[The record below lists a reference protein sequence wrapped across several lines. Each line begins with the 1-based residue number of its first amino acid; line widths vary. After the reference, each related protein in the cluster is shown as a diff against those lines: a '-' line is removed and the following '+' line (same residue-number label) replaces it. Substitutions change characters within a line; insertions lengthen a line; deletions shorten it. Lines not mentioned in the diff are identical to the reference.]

1 MDGVGNSNR
10 GKQEEHGA
18 ELVMLTGETF
28 LSVAT
33 LAPALIS

>member
-1 MDGVGNSNR
+1 MDGVGNSNK
-10 GKQEEHGA
+10 GKQEERGA
-18 ELVMLTGETF
+18 SLVTWTGETL